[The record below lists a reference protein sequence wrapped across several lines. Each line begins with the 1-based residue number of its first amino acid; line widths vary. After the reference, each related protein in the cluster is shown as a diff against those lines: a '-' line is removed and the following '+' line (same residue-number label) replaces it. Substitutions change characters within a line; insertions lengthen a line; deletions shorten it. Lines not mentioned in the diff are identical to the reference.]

1 MTPLLDS
8 NIVIDVLNGVEA
20 ARLYFKQLAVRR
32 ISSTT
37 VFEVLAGCSG
47 ERKKQLPVARELF
60 RVCEVLDF
68 TRADAERAA
77 ELFLKSKR
85 KKEKMLDFFIAATA
99 ENNGLELATRNTRD
113 FRNIEAFAP
122 YSLE

>member
-8 NIVIDVLNGVEA
+8 NILIDVLNGVEA

-37 VFEVLAGCSG
+37 VFEVLTGCSG
-47 ERKKQLPVARELF
+47 DRKNQRPIARELF

-68 TRADAERAA
+68 TQADAERAA
-77 ELFLKSKR
+77 ELFLKSNR
-85 KKEKMLDFFIAATA
+85 KKVKMIDFFIAATA
-99 ENNGLELATRNTRD
+99 ENNGLKLATRNTKD
-113 FRNIEAFAP
+113 FKNIEAFSP
-122 YSLE
+122 YNLK